1 MYVILV
7 IRFNKDLI
15 RRLNMET
22 AKKQKWS
29 FPHEFII
36 VIVMAVLACILT
48 YIIPAGEYGR
58 IKAATGKMVVNPD
71 LFKYI
76 PNTPVPI
83 WRIPMMMVQGFYE
96 SSSLVF
102 AILIFTGSMQIIMAT
117 GALSALTSSVIR
129 KFSKRQ
135 AIAVA
140 VIMFAIAVL
149 SSPMGYNPFI
159 AFIPVALLLAYQLG
173 YDEVVGVAMICLA
186 AAMGPNAGMLNPST
200 TGIGNQLA
208 GLPIFY
214 GFGFRLIGF
223 FVFTAI
229 TIVYVLRYAK
239 RVKAAPSYS
248 YVYGIKPSLTS
259 GNETGEAKLTTRQI
273 LVLVVVGLSLCVL
286 VYGCT
291 KLGWGF
297 QEMSAFFIVLGIL
310 AGVVYRMRFNEMCN
324 QFVEGSKLVVRA
336 IILIALART
345 ISIVLANGH
354 ILDTVV
360 HTVSGWL
367 NYFPTFLQAPGMLL
381 MHTIINFFIT
391 SGSGQA
397 VVTMPVMLP
406 VAHIIGMSPET
417 AILALNYGDG
427 FTNIIF
433 PHSAALMAFLVLSN
447 VPYQKWL
454 KFIWK
459 LVLLWYL
466 IGAVLLII
474 AQMIGY

>member
-1 MYVILV
+1 
-7 IRFNKDLI
+7 
-15 RRLNMET
+15 ME
-22 AKKQKWS
+22 AVKKQKWS

-36 VIVMAVLACILT
+36 VIIMAVLACILT

-83 WRIPMMMVQGFYE
+83 WKIPMMMVQGFYD

-117 GALSALTSSVIR
+117 GAFRALTSTVIR

-135 AIAVA
+135 VLAVA
-140 VIMFAIAVL
+140 VIMFVIAVL

-159 AFIPVALLLAYQLG
+159 AFIPVALLLASQLG
-173 YDEVVGVAMICLA
+173 YDEIVGVAMICLA

-200 TGIGNQLA
+200 TGIANQLA

-214 GFGFRLIGF
+214 GIGFRLIGF

-229 TIVYVLRYAK
+229 TIVYVLRYAQK
-239 RVKAAPSYS
+239 VKADPSYS
-248 YVYGIKPSLTS
+248 YVYGITPSLAI
-259 GNETGEAKLTTRQI
+259 GNGPNNELAEEKLTVRQI

-297 QEMSAFFIVLGIL
+297 QQMSAFFIVLGIL
-310 AGVVYRMRFNEMCN
+310 AGVVYSMRFNEMCN
-324 QFVEGSKLVVRA
+324 QFAEGSKLVVRA

-345 ISIVLANGH
+345 ISIVLNDGH

-367 NYFPTFLQAPGMLL
+367 NYFPRFLQAPGMLL
-381 MHTIINFFIT
+381 LHTVINFFIT

-427 FTNIIF
+427 FTNVIF

-447 VPYQKWL
+447 VPYQKWF
-454 KFIWK
+454 KFVWK
-459 LVLLWYL
+459 LILWWYL
-466 IGAVLLII
+466 IGAVLLMI